1 MKYHQMIRSLPIPKL
16 AVFEKLS
23 LQSQSSTKIILEQ
36 ERNVF
41 SFTGFAKILAKFGKN
56 FPFYTH
62 FTKKG
67 YFRILQLILEAVNIR
82 T

>member
-1 MKYHQMIRSLPIPKL
+1 MVRSLPIPKL
-16 AVFEKLS
+16 PVLEKLS
-23 LQSQSSTKIILEQ
+23 LQNQSPTKIMREQ

-41 SFTGFAKILAKFGKN
+41 SFTGFAKILAKFRKN

-67 YFRILQLILEAVNIR
+67 YFRILQLILEAVNICM
-82 T
+82 